1 MNVNVKQDFMVLKII
16 CIYKVVKYFILLIV
30 GYIIIIFI
38 NNFMS
43 MSIIYI
49 QYFICISIFD
59 FDMNILF
66 KINMYF
72 FGLIEFGI
80 FGIYI
85 F

>member
-43 MSIIYI
+43 IIYI

-66 KINMYF
+66 KIKMYF